1 MKQLTLLLFT
11 ATIYLSGYTQTDPN
25 DPLSPDL
32 YPAYE
37 YTYDE
42 AGNRIKR
49 KFILLELKEA
59 PPELTDMIQAIEE
72 IEEENNTLDETDYND
87 KVDGRTIAIYP
98 NPTKGQLKLE
108 IGDVLNI
115 NQAYIRVTDISGKEL
130 FYNDKLETTMLYDL
144 SNQADGMY
152 LMTISING
160 KRSEWKII
168 KRD

>member
-1 MKQLTLLLFT
+1 MKQLALLIIT
-11 ATIYLSGYTQTDPN
+11 ALYFAVGYGQTSTTTDE
-25 DPLSPDL
+25 

-49 KFILLELKEA
+49 KFILLELREA
-59 PPELTDMIQAIEE
+59 PPELTDMLQAIEE
-72 IEEENNTLDETDYND
+72 IEQGNNTLDETDYSD

-108 IGDVLNI
+108 IGDVSNI

-168 KRD
+168 KKD

>member
-1 MKQLTLLLFT
+1 MKQLTLLLIT
-11 ATIYLSGYTQTDPN
+11 ATIYLSGFAQTDPN
-25 DPLSPDL
+25 DPLPDT

-49 KFILLELKEA
+49 KFILLELRET

-72 IEEENNTLDETDYND
+72 IEQENNTLDETDYND

-108 IGDVLNI
+108 IGDVSNI

-144 SNQADGMY
+144 SGQADGTY

-160 KRSEWKII
+160 KRSEWKIV